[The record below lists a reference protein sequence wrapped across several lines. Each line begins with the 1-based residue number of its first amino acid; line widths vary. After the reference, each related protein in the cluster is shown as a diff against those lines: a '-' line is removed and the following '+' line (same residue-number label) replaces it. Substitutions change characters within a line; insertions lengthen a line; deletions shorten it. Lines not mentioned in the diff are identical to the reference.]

1 MENVLQYWPIIFAAI
16 GLAVWS
22 IRLEGLVK
30 QNTKDLEDTRVTNDR
45 LFATK
50 VEFGQVQV
58 SIATVAGAVS
68 GLGAQLRDVQTSNQR
83 IESKVD
89 ALLVGKAES
98 SHRTV

>member
-1 MENVLQYWPIIFAAI
+1 MDDVMRYWPIIFAAI

-30 QNTKDLEDTRVTNDR
+30 QNEKDITEGAKTNDR
-45 LFATK
+45 LYATK
-50 VEFGQVQV
+50 VEFGEVQV

-89 ALLVGKAES
+89 ALLVSKSETNR
-98 SHRTV
+98 RTV